1 MSHKNVDPYVTDS
14 SQIMHLEAVK
24 GKIAVGKGRA
34 SCPRNTESSTFG
46 GELTQLRLHT
56 SGPGGRRNP
65 SAFYQKEGCS
75 KWPCCSMK
83 LAAESRFVLVSPPA
97 GD

>member
-1 MSHKNVDPYVTDS
+1 MR
-14 SQIMHLEAVK
+14 LEAVK
-24 GKIAVGKGRA
+24 GKIAVGKARA
-34 SCPRNTESSTFG
+34 SCPRNTASSTFG
-46 GELTQLRLHT
+46 GELVQLRLHM
-56 SGPGGRRNP
+56 SGPGGRRDP
-65 SAFYQKEGCS
+65 PAYYQKEGRS